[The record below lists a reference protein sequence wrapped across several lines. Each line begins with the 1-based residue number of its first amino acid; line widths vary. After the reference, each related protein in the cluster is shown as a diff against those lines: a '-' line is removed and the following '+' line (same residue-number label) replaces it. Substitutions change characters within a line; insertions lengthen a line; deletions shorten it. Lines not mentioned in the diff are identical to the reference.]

1 MNTSYTVTTKGSF
14 FGKVTL
20 IWQRLH
26 WKKQVMR
33 PTGSDYLQTNRE
45 NLIIQLIRFA
55 GVEYWTNQERKET
68 QLLSGPKAS
77 VVIGRV
83 SSYCQ
88 GSKADRTLTNTDWVT
103 TDQPQEAQHK
113 KSWKPRR

>member
-1 MNTSYTVTTKGSF
+1 MAKIALEEASHETHWFRLSADQ
-14 FGKVTL
+14 
-20 IWQRLH
+20 QRKLNY
-26 WKKQVMR
+26 
-33 PTGSDYLQTNRE
+33 STNKICR
-45 NLIIQLIRFA
+45 
-55 GVEYWTNQERKET
+55 VEYWTNQERKET